1 MIFSKPVFQLWP
13 EVPDK
18 TLYWPS
24 SAVSQS
30 ADGVALNLF
39 AQFPNHINLL
49 WLRVALGEPPHH
61 CVHPV
66 NIASLAIALTTSVCL
81 FMTMSAAVPR
91 PVCLATKSS
100 KSIKTSSQTA
110 LGMRGVELPPGMTHS
125 RLSQPPIT
133 PPQWRSIS
141 SFRGMLISSSTVQ
154 GLFTW
159 PEMLTAWS
167 RSSWCGPCWRTSLL
181 PSCRW
186 SEPRRQSRRWSQ
198 WWDSR
203 RHRRQRGMGA
213 SGGACPAY
221 PPGSQSRRS
230 PLRRCRRQH
239 HGAQRGRSH
248 SQSHRRWLPR
258 SQRRRPP

>member
-81 FMTMSAAVPR
+81 FMTMTAAVPR

-159 PEMLTAWS
+159 PEMLNSLEPEFLVRPMLANQSPPLLQMVGATATVSTLVTVVGQPKTPTSAGNGGFRRGLPCSPS
-167 RSSWCGPCWRTSLL
+167 RLSIKAVSSP
-181 PSCRW
+181 
-186 SEPRRQSRRWSQ
+186 Q
-198 WWDSR
+198 
-203 RHRRQRGMGA
+203 M
-213 SGGACPAY
+213 
-221 PPGSQSRRS
+221 
-230 PLRRCRRQH
+230 
-239 HGAQRGRSH
+239 
-248 SQSHRRWLPR
+248 
-258 SQRRRPP
+258 